1 MKRKD
6 LTMKNLWLKR
16 FGAATGAIYILI
28 GLLRGGG
35 NDGPGFHASRAQI
48 VTWIHTSSTITSA
61 RYAMAFVELMA
72 LLCFLVFVAYVSS
85 VLRRAEGEFGYLST
99 TALSAGIL
107 SVALKIAS
115 FPMIIAAY
123 VWAKDGVD
131 PKVIGMLWDMGS
143 FSFVLTLAA
152 NGLLVAAVAAVA
164 IPTRVLPRWLG
175 WGSVVTSLAL
185 FANVAIY
192 TPDNSPAMLL
202 FMLWTLVTSIVL
214 VRRAGTAVIP
224 AAPPAMREPALAH

>member
-1 MKRKD
+1 M
-6 LTMKNLWLKR
+6 NSIWLKR

-35 NDGPGFHASRAQI
+35 DDGPGFHASRQAI

-61 RYAMAFVELMA
+61 RFTMAFVELLA
-72 LLCFLVFVAYVSS
+72 LLCFLVFVAYLSS
-85 VLRRAEGEFGYLST
+85 VLRRAEGESGYLST

-107 SVALKIAS
+107 AVALKIAS
-115 FPMIIAAY
+115 YPGLVVAY

-131 PKVIGMLWDMGS
+131 PRVIGMLWDMADVS
-143 FSFVLTLAA
+143 MVLTLAA

-175 WGSVVTSLAL
+175 WGAAATSLAL
-185 FANVAIY
+185 FANVALDRGQANL
-192 TPDNSPAMLL
+192 PSMLL

-214 VRRAGTAVIP
+214 IRQAGATATSVVTP
-224 AAPPAMREPALAH
+224 ALREPAIAR